1 MARAANETPDYV
13 VQEKLSDDIE
23 IRKYAAGKWA
33 CTTTNG
39 ETNMFDQLFKYISGK
54 RKTKLPSKIMNSNF
68 NLYVCV

>member
-1 MARAANETPDYV
+1 MARAASETPDYV

-39 ETNMFDQLFKYISGK
+39 ETNMFDQLFKYITGK
-54 RKTKLPSKIMNSNF
+54 RKIRVVKVAQKPQK
-68 NLYVCV
+68 